1 VSRAMWTSLYPGV
14 ALERVPIGHITNG
27 VHVPS
32 WLAPPMRRVFDRHL
46 GPDWPQRSADPAT
59 WDAIET
65 LDAGELWETHQLL
78 KNGLIAFAR
87 RRVVDSA
94 EKRGESADTVD
105 QLATALSLDALTIGF
120 ARRFATY
127 KRANLVLRDIELLAS
142 LVNDPQRPIQFLF
155 AGKAHPLDGPGKDVL
170 QEVSRLMRD
179 PRFAGKILFIE
190 DYDINVGRHLVQ
202 VWTCGST
209 RRAARS
215 RHPAPAARRSSS
227 TAA

>member
-1 VSRAMWTSLYPGV
+1 MWTSLYPGV

-46 GPDWPQRSADPAT
+46 GPDWPQRSADPGT

-105 QLATALSLDALTIGF
+105 QLATALSLDSLTMGF

-170 QEVSRLMRD
+170 QVSRLMRD
-179 PRFAGKILFIE
+179 SRFAGKILFIE

-202 VWTCGST
+202 GVDVWLNTP
-209 RRAARS
+209 RRPL
-215 RHPAPAARRSSS
+215 RHRAPAARSSS
-227 TAA
+227 TVA